1 MLVDPIP
8 LGAQSRDVVLVC
20 EDGVYNVDFT
30 NYVGLQVHEGRG
42 SNCLN
47 PTMVSHSENPGFKG
61 HERDPGHCACLSGPC
76 DAGVCG
82 QECFYNLTLQE
93 NGALP
98 TALGFADRMEYP
110 CRQRPSLPTA
120 TKGSRH
126 SRLCRL
132 PIDCGRQRS
141 RFADSQPVGKEPQ
154 SANRILG

>member
-82 QECFYNLTLQE
+82 QECFYNLATLSC
-93 NGALP
+93 NITCSVLIC
-98 TALGFADRMEYP
+98 P
-110 CRQRPSLPTA
+110 CFIWDSYIANQVSLCMSTP
-120 TKGSRH
+120 
-126 SRLCRL
+126 
-132 PIDCGRQRS
+132 
-141 RFADSQPVGKEPQ
+141 
-154 SANRILG
+154 

>member
-1 MLVDPIP
+1 MN
-8 LGAQSRDVVLVC
+8 S
-20 EDGVYNVDFT
+20 
-30 NYVGLQVHEGRG
+30 
-42 SNCLN
+42 
-47 PTMVSHSENPGFKG
+47 
-61 HERDPGHCACLSGPC
+61 
-76 DAGVCG
+76 
-82 QECFYNLTLQE
+82 LQE

-154 SANRILG
+154 SANRVLGVTVTDAVGFADSPTVRLSAKAALCRQPGHAVGKIFIFFLNFELRLFV